1 MTEQIILSEEFRRM
15 QKLAG
20 IITEVDYR
28 ITHLINEFLLVE
40 TESTS
45 PSIDV
50 LVKQVANTGVN
61 IKDEDVQLDL
71 LDKFIDSDFHPEK
84 INPKQI
90 KEYKRSLN
98 EDEGTFA
105 SSIEALKNSEVI
117 KKLSKALN
125 VSIEVIKKAI
135 TFLQKISEWPFE
147 QIKKVFYKLARLF
160 GASVE
165 MAESGE

>member
-90 KEYKRSLN
+90 K
-98 EDEGTFA
+98 
-105 SSIEALKNSEVI
+105 
-117 KKLSKALN
+117 
-125 VSIEVIKKAI
+125 
-135 TFLQKISEWPFE
+135 
-147 QIKKVFYKLARLF
+147 
-160 GASVE
+160 
-165 MAESGE
+165 